1 MVAIIIKG
9 RVATTRTNSQP
20 FPAVHILFERS
31 SVYEDLYFIVWF
43 NHVVQGLH
51 ASRAGVSLYD
61 NNLHTKEYTDFRVF
75 VELKSTSRTFKFTLI
90 LAKPFRTISF
100 SCGTFLVFSFFI
112 FLIPSSFILSLPYPT
127 FFWISSILKTR
138 QQSRTSRP
146 NYARI
151 QFSRNSRKPSA
162 AAHISLSPSD
172 ILRRFASCGYL

>member
-1 MVAIIIKG
+1 MPHALACHYTITICTQRNTLFNFFLEFFHTIRGNQILQRNFIMNSSFAIC
-9 RVATTRTNSQP
+9 
-20 FPAVHILFERS
+20 
-31 SVYEDLYFIVWF
+31 
-43 NHVVQGLH
+43 VV
-51 ASRAGVSLYD
+51 
-61 NNLHTKEYTDFRVF
+61 KITDFRVF
-75 VELKSTSRTFKFTLI
+75 VEWKSTSRTFKFTLI